1 MGVRAGYKQTEVG
14 VIPADWS
21 VMPFGQLFAF
31 TNGVN
36 ADKTAYGKG
45 FRFINVLEPIC
56 YSHIYGPEIP
66 GRVQVSGAVVLAYSV
81 KPGDIVFNR
90 TSETDSELGLAA
102 VYLGDEQVVF
112 GGFVIRGRPVDDNLD
127 PIYAGYALRA
137 EVIRSQIIPMGQGAV
152 RANIGQQNLRQVLA
166 VVPPKS
172 EQRAIA
178 TALSD
183 MDALLDGLIRLI
195 TKKRNLKQATMQQ
208 LLTGQTR
215 LPGFSGEWQRADL
228 RNLVQTP
235 ITDGPHMT
243 PMFYDTG
250 VPFLSVNNLVNNCID
265 LRDLRYISKED
276 DQVFAK
282 KCKPRKGDVLLG
294 KAASVGKVA
303 IVEDDFD
310 FNIWSPIALVR
321 AACERINP
329 KFLYYQLLSTDAARQ
344 IALLTNSSSQGNI
357 GMGDI
362 ERLQISFPDAEE
374 QTAIATLLSD
384 MDAELASLETRLTK
398 TRALKQAMMSEL
410 LTGKTRL
417 PTS

>member
-1 MGVRAGYKQTEVG
+1 MEVRAGYKQTVVG
-14 VIPADWS
+14 VIPEDWAVEDIAACAESASGITPARAAAERYFHGGTIPWVKTLDLNNS
-21 VMPFGQLFAF
+21 VI
-31 TNGVN
+31 
-36 ADKTAYGKG
+36 K
-45 FRFINVLEPIC
+45 
-56 YSHIYGPEIP
+56 
-66 GRVQVSGAVVLAYSV
+66 
-81 KPGDIVFNR
+81 
-90 TSETDSELGLAA
+90 ETDECVTETALRETSLKLYPAGSVLVAM
-102 VYLGDEQVVF
+102 Y
-112 GGFVIRGRPVDDNLD
+112 GGF
-127 PIYAGYALRA
+127 
-137 EVIRSQIIPMGQGAV
+137 SQIGRTGYLPFPATINQALTAICPNDRKLDSKYLIYFLNHHVGYWKSVASSSRKDPNITGNDV
-152 RANIGQQNLRQVLA
+152 RKFPISL
-166 VVPPKS
+166 PPTK

-183 MDALLDGLIRLI
+183 VDALLDGLTRLI
-195 TKKRNLKQATMQQ
+195 AKKRDLKQATMQQ

-215 LPGFSGEWQRADL
+215 LPGFSGGWQRADL

-303 IVEDDFD
+303 IVENDFD

-384 MDAELASLETRLTK
+384 MDAELAALEARLTK
-398 TRALKQAMMSEL
+398 THALKQAMMSEL

-417 PTS
+417 PI